1 MLQNFKLLHN
11 SLQRALADSENII
24 SNMRSHI
31 DIVNSGATAAEDV
44 NQWMKTANSENADEA
59 DCLELVMVDNNGIQD
74 FLMQRANTQQ
84 RDNSF
89 KEIDE

>member
-1 MLQNFKLLHN
+1 
-11 SLQRALADSENII
+11 
-24 SNMRSHI
+24 MRSHI
-31 DIVNSGATAAEDV
+31 DIVNSGATAAEAV
-44 NQWMKTANSENADEA
+44 NQWMRAARSENADEA

-84 RDNSF
+84 RDSSF